1 MKYVKEITFYNH
13 YLFGNQTIKFYDHNG
28 KTFNTIV
35 IIGENGGGKTALIN
49 YLYDI
54 LIKDSYTSTTAIPK
68 ESKVTIEN
76 TDSKLESEPDSEGI
90 KHIIDELIIHK
101 NTQGMQNIVFVSDGY
116 IVHGTKDSNNIH
128 KYSVGGILTPAEI
141 SYIPTED
148 VRYVTSTTLDTAE
161 RYSEKDIAH
170 SIEQL
175 LVDIVNQDNQKIAK
189 YAEDHRG
196 EKIPESIFESLL
208 INRFK
213 NAYDIIFQQKLVF
226 NNVKNNTK
234 LTFKKNGR
242 EINIHDLSSGEKQI
256 IYRSTY
262 LLKNA
267 GILKGSPVF
276 IDEPEISMHPKWE
289 KKIYSFYKKLYTY
302 NEIQESQFFFAT
314 HSDYV
319 IEEALKDDDAMIV
332 SINNGKVKIIKKNE
346 FMLPIVSSAEIK
358 YHIFGIPTTDY
369 HNQLYSQVE
378 EKFKKKQVKSLDV
391 LLLSKGAPK
400 KKSRNNRTEYNTLP
414 IYIRNAINHPNN
426 GNKYTDKELQD
437 SIKYLISV
445 LK

>member
-101 NTQGMQNIVFVSDGY
+101 NTQGMQKIDFVSDGY
-116 IVHGTKDSNNIH
+116 IQNIVHGTKDSNNIH

-196 EKIPESIFESLL
+196 GSGTAVRSDHYRRCEAADECDEGPGAGHGYFLCTGFSDRDFHELWKYPAYVRVYFPQRLRFQGDFRRIHRILPYVRSEERSVFQRSRYGFRSECGCHSRRIP
-208 INRFK
+208 
-213 NAYDIIFQQKLVF
+213 
-226 NNVKNNTK
+226 
-234 LTFKKNGR
+234 
-242 EINIHDLSSGEKQI
+242 SGE
-256 IYRSTY
+256 
-262 LLKNA
+262 A
-267 GILKGSPVF
+267 GAGPDAF
-276 IDEPEISMHPKWE
+276 G
-289 KKIYSFYKKLYTY
+289 LY
-302 NEIQESQFFFAT
+302 
-314 HSDYV
+314 
-319 IEEALKDDDAMIV
+319 
-332 SINNGKVKIIKKNE
+332 
-346 FMLPIVSSAEIK
+346 
-358 YHIFGIPTTDY
+358 
-369 HNQLYSQVE
+369 
-378 EKFKKKQVKSLDV
+378 
-391 LLLSKGAPK
+391 
-400 KKSRNNRTEYNTLP
+400 
-414 IYIRNAINHPNN
+414 
-426 GNKYTDKELQD
+426 
-437 SIKYLISV
+437 
-445 LK
+445 